1 MKKFLFPLLLAAF
14 SLTATAQDDIQQT
27 VPTER
32 HSVSTNPFLSNW
44 FLQADFGSF
53 VNYDKHFAASV
64 ALGKWFTP
72 GIGLRTRF
80 TFSHYNAIA
89 EHVMFNLSNMLY
101 GYSAERVWN
110 FIPYVGAG
118 WRRHEVEDRM
128 AFGYTIGLWNRLRIS
143 RKLAINLDASYGFYE
158 LSSKQRALNLQVG
171 FTYSIGKGT
180 WKKTPDQEAINALSQ
195 SEIDALN
202 AQLSDAYAEND
213 DLRQQLEQQQQ
224 QLEQQQ
230 QQLEQQQQQLEQQ
243 QQQLEQQQ

>member
-1 MKKFLFPLLLAAF
+1 MKKLLFPLLLTAL
-14 SLTATAQDDIQQT
+14 SLTATAQDDTQEA

-32 HSVSTNPFLSNW
+32 HSVSTNPFFSNW
-44 FLQADFGSF
+44 FLQADFGSY

-72 GIGLRTRF
+72 GIGLRSRF
-80 TFSHYNAIA
+80 TFSHYNAFTD
-89 EHVMFNLSNMLY
+89 HVLFNLSNMLC

-110 FIPYVGAG
+110 VIPYVGAG

-128 AFGYTIGLWNRLRIS
+128 AFGYTVGLWNRLRIS
-143 RKLAINLDASYGFYE
+143 RKLAVNLDASYGSYE
-158 LSSKQRALNLQVG
+158 LSSKQRALNLQLG

-202 AQLSDAYAEND
+202 AQLSDAYNELD
-213 DLRQQLEQQQQ
+213 ELRQQLEEQQQ
-224 QLEQQQ
+224 QLEQLQQ
-230 QQLEQQQQQLEQQ
+230 DHQLPPATDNNMTHPVTSE
-243 QQQLEQQQ
+243 